1 MAWCLCCCSWTTDIW
16 REPQIHADLPTTNSF
31 RPTPVGTHRNLWWIS
46 PSNLAV
52 QFIEWHIMQGAAN
65 QWWTSWS
72 PACGNFINVYH
83 PSFSHGRK
91 YLLCSELYLETSISV
106 EELSKKI
113 FLLAACERCSSSCPN
128 SPHSELLCFQGTPLD
143 MIHHWFLPLSVT
155 QAIHV
160 LFILPH
166 YLFSKGSQGLRMKNR
181 EGMQL
186 TRWKWK
192 R

>member
-31 RPTPVGTHRNLWWIS
+31 CPTPVGTHRNLWWIS

-106 EELSKKI
+106 EELSKKY
-113 FLLAACERCSSSCPN
+113 FYWLLVRGVLP
-128 SPHSELLCFQGTPLD
+128 PVPTLLTLNCFVSKA
-143 MIHHWFLPLSVT
+143 PLSIWYIT
-155 QAIHV
+155 GS
-160 LFILPH
+160 
-166 YLFSKGSQGLRMKNR
+166 YLFLWLKPSMFYLSFHITYSQRDHR
-181 EGMQL
+181 D
-186 TRWKWK
+186 
-192 R
+192 